1 MQSTG
6 FVKGAN
12 FIKKRSQLKFV
23 IYFCLSVLVGAI
35 ISAAFFYF
43 YTYKELGGSHS
54 QALLTLLGLRQN
66 ILPAMVI
73 TGGIVVIFAT
83 LAVLTITLIN
93 SHEIAGPIYRLE
105 RSIESIG
112 GGDFSLRIKFR
123 RRDIVN
129 GLADGVNSAS
139 ESLDAKI
146 SDISREMKEIRVE
159 AERMRANPDQS
170 QAILTEKI
178 RLVKKT
184 VSEFHIA

>member
-1 MQSTG
+1 LM
-6 FVKGAN
+6 
-12 FIKKRSQLKFV
+12 
-23 IYFCLSVLVGAI
+23 
-35 ISAAFFYF
+35 
-43 YTYKELGGSHS
+43 
-54 QALLTLLGLRQN
+54 
-66 ILPAMVI
+66 
-73 TGGIVVIFAT
+73 
-83 LAVLTITLIN
+83 ITLIN

-129 GLADGVNSAS
+129 GLADGVNNAS
-139 ESLDAKI
+139 ESLDTKI
-146 SDISREMKEIRVE
+146 SDISREMREIRAE

-170 QAILTEKI
+170 PAILTEKI